1 MAYAT
6 QADMEARFGLE
17 ELVARTDRNATGAVD
32 ATVLNRALS
41 DADAEIDGYLATR
54 YRLPLPT
61 VPAVLA
67 RIACDIARYRLWE
80 ELASDEVRRRYE
92 DARRLLEALSRGTVS
107 LGLPADLP
115 DDEKPGLSMA
125 AAKSGPAPIFD
136 RAGTGGY

>member
-6 QADMEARFGLE
+6 AADMQARYGLD

-32 ATVLNRALS
+32 TTVLNRALS
-41 DADAEIDGYLATR
+41 DADAEIDGYLAAR

-61 VPAVLA
+61 VPPMLA

-80 ELASDEVRRRYE
+80 DMASDEVRRRYE

-107 LGLPADLP
+107 LGLPASLP
-115 DDEKPGLSMA
+115 DSQKPGLSMA
-125 AAKSGPAPIFD
+125 AAKSGPAPVFSRD
-136 RAGTGGY
+136 GTGGY